1 MEWKNSRYI
10 WKNSI
15 FFVKILLTLFF
26 ISCIIEERGGEM
38 EHGNYCRFIG
48 KQHSNE
54 DVYVLHFVLET
65 KEQRFDGWKSLSFY
79 RICYVSEGEGV
90 YRTQHGE
97 YRLKKGDVFFG
108 IPGMLYAVQSVK
120 DFQYYY
126 IAYLGKRPLKIME
139 QLKINARRC
148 VFYDCLA
155 LQPLFETGISLSDET
170 LATGAEGLLLY
181 AFSFLGTQYIS
192 ELGKQREGHSAEL
205 IRKYV
210 DDNFTDPELS
220 LEQVAKRF
228 SYHTK
233 YVSAIFKK
241 QFGITFKRYV
251 NTLRVQN
258 ACALMEKGFIGIQNV
273 AFLSGFNDPL
283 YFSKVFKEQM
293 GISPTEHMKE
303 QKMQKEG

>member
-1 MEWKNSRYI
+1 M
-10 WKNSI
+10 
-15 FFVKILLTLFF
+15 
-26 ISCIIEERGGEM
+26 
-38 EHGNYCRFIG
+38 
-48 KQHSNE
+48 
-54 DVYVLHFVLET
+54 
-65 KEQRFDGWKSLSFY
+65 
-79 RICYVSEGEGV
+79 
-90 YRTQHGE
+90 
-97 YRLKKGDVFFG
+97 
-108 IPGMLYAVQSVK
+108 
-120 DFQYYY
+120 
-126 IAYLGKRPLKIME
+126 
-139 QLKINARRC
+139 
-148 VFYDCLA
+148 
-155 LQPLFETGISLSDET
+155 
-170 LATGAEGLLLY
+170 LLY